1 MTTIDTARPTSVP
14 EAVTLADY
22 DPARLDDLIP
32 MWRASFERGVGVVD
46 PHTLAEQRDY
56 FLAQVLPQCDVR
68 FALRGN
74 DLVGFVAAS
83 PESVAQLYVRV
94 GCQRQGI
101 GTRMLDWAKVH
112 STGSL
117 WLYAFAQNR
126 VACAFYERHGFAV
139 AARGFEPNWR
149 LDDVRYVWRA

>member
-1 MTTIDTARPTSVP
+1 MTRISAPVARATPDAIALV
-14 EAVTLADY
+14 DY
-22 DPARLDDLIP
+22 DAARLDDLVP
-32 MWRASFERGVGVVD
+32 MWRASFERGVGIVD
-46 PHTLAEQRDY
+46 PHTLAEQRAY
-56 FLAQVLPQCDVR
+56 FLAQVLPKCDVR
-68 FALRGN
+68 LALRG
-74 DLVGFVAAS
+74 DALVGFVAAS
-83 PESVAQLYVRV
+83 HESIAQLYVRV

-101 GTRMLDWAKVH
+101 GTRMLDWAKAH

-139 AARGFEPNWR
+139 AARGFEPTWQ